1 MVKNIIHSFIFI
13 FIMSATA
20 FSQESDDAFLE
31 NWVKTAQ
38 ASKNY
43 AFSLLILSS
52 GFDDKTAPVPAKIN
66 KDDIENTSYFQL
78 LHSASLIW
86 DININNEKVAKL
98 TGRELLEVLT
108 DAKFFLFAPTS
119 GPAVFAKRDTQGRIT
134 KMFTLKN
141 STPFN
146 WDKILIQVQKKLGWD
161 GVVLQAAENKFIV
174 GAPADL
180 LKEPD
185 IQALAIARSKDIDT
199 LNKENRTGAG
209 LLSLTKRFKG
219 FALFESIFVDE
230 SNKISAG
237 TKLIIEKRKMTPP

>member
-1 MVKNIIHSFIFI
+1 MVKKIIHTFIFA
-13 FIMSATA
+13 FVMSATA
-20 FSQESDDAFLE
+20 LSQEKDDAFLE

-43 AFSLLILSS
+43 AFSLLILTSD
-52 GFDDKTAPVPAKIN
+52 FDDKSAPVPAKIT
-66 KDDIENTSYFQL
+66 KVDIENTSYFQL
-78 LHSASLIW
+78 LDSASLTW

-98 TGRELLEVLT
+98 SGRELLEVLT
-108 DAKFFLFAPTS
+108 DAKFYLFAPDS

-141 STPFN
+141 SAPFK
-146 WDKILIQVQKKLGWD
+146 WDRVLNQVQKKLGWD
-161 GVVLQAAENKFIV
+161 GVVLQASENRFIV

-185 IQALAIARSKDIDT
+185 IQALAIAGSGDSDI
-199 LNKENRTGAG
+199 LSKENRSGAG
-209 LLSLTKRFKG
+209 LLSLTKRYRG

-230 SNKISAG
+230 SNKIIAG
-237 TKLIIEKRKMTPP
+237 TKLIIEKRKE